1 MPMTFTPRE
10 RSAIDEDSGLIILR
24 PRILPENGG
33 GRIEYQ
39 YTFLK
44 NDERIGGVGLSG
56 TQPIIKRNEKS
67 TWEFKLEITHESEL
81 GLLLNLKQKINNNDN
96 NLDFITS
103 IANGLIAVFEKQKDE
118 DFSYQYTVLTTP
130 GALARHEIY
139 IPSKKSSETENMIIL
154 AESYIPALAA
164 RERRS

>member
-10 RSAIDEDSGLIILR
+10 RSAIDEHSGLIILR
-24 PRILPENGG
+24 PRILPENEE

-56 TQPIIKRNEKS
+56 TQSIIKKNEIH
-67 TWEFKLEITHESEL
+67 TWEFKLEITQESEL
-81 GLLLNLKQKINNNDN
+81 DLLFNLKQKINNNDN

-103 IANGLIAVFEKQKDE
+103 VANGLIAVFEKQKDE
-118 DFSYQYTVLTTP
+118 DFSYHYTVLTTP
-130 GALARHEIY
+130 GALARYEIY
-139 IPSKKSSETENMIIL
+139 IPSKKSSETESMIIL
-154 AESYIPALAA
+154 AESYTPALAA
-164 RERRS
+164 GEKRP